1 MFKTNQDII
10 GEQCI
15 RNDDVL
21 TVSKLLYKLLNTEF
35 AWNKNCLSQTDTVSS
50 VPYLIDNDFPT
61 RIPDCDSHR
70 PALLDLFLSSDATIL
85 DKKGWRQIHVIKQN
99 RFFYGMFYTWL
110 FAIFYLKIS
119 TFGFWVDGWVLAP
132 PNPSISGI
140 FLKFPKFLKFFG
152 NSYIHFLVII
162 I

>member
-1 MFKTNQDII
+1 MKCWQSASYCTSFWTQ
-10 GEQCI
+10 
-15 RNDDVL
+15 
-21 TVSKLLYKLLNTEF
+21 F

-119 TFGFWVDGWVLAP
+119 TFGFWVDRGVFAP
-132 PNPSISGI
+132 QIQAFQGFSWN
-140 FLKFPKFLKFFG
+140 FLNFLSFSATRTFT
-152 NSYIHFLVII
+152 FWW
-162 I
+162 